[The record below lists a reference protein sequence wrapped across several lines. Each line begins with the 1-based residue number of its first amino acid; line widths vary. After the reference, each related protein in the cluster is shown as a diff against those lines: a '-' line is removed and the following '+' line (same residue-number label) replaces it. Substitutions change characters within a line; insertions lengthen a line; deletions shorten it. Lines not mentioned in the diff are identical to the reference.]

1 MYPVL
6 CQGAIRDMT
15 NKTEHLTS
23 KELTLVKRQTHSEMQ
38 IRYANDLFWI
48 KNAMTRLQGLA

>member
-6 CQGAIRDMT
+6 CQGVITDMT

-48 KNAMTRLQGLA
+48 KNARTRL